1 MILLREIDLSK
12 YNIHTDLVHDLIK
25 KVPKCE
31 ERIDFNGGFI
41 SRIHLNSKDANKI
54 KRKEGEYTTIYFED
68 ITDSDNYKKI
78 NNILNKELTLIFRK
92 MRIKSDYSCMI
103 IGLGNKNIACDLLG
117 PLTCSKVIVTRHIY
131 EETKSL
137 EENFR
142 ITSSFIP
149 GVMGDTGIETFDI
162 VKNIVSFVK
171 PNFIIAIDA
180 LASENIDK
188 LLKTIQISSTG
199 ISPGSAL
206 NNKRKEL
213 SFDTLG
219 IPVISIGVPTIV
231 SGVTLVSDT
240 INYMMKHFSYNI
252 KNKDNLGLKLIPN
265 NKIDYLKNNNYSLDK
280 KEENFFLGAFGTLS
294 NFEKKALINDV
305 LTPIGYN
312 LLVTPKEIDFITI
325 KLSDMISNSLNN
337 VLHNISTK

>member
-1 MILLREIDLSK
+1 MREIDLAK
-12 YNIHTDLVHDLIK
+12 YNIHTDLVHDLIN

-31 ERIDFNGGFI
+31 EKIEFDGGFI
-41 SRIHLNSKDANKI
+41 SRVHLNAEDAFKI
-54 KRKEGEYTTIYFED
+54 NRKEGEYTTIYFDD
-68 ITDSDNYKKI
+68 ITDNDNFKKI
-78 NNILNKELTLIFRK
+78 NNILNKELSIIFSK
-92 MRIKSDYSCMI
+92 MKILKNYSCMI
-103 IGLGNKNIACDLLG
+103 IGLGNEKIACDLLG

-131 EETKSL
+131 EEEGL
-137 EENFR
+137 EEGFR
-142 ITSSFIP
+142 ITSSFTP

-162 VKNIVSFVK
+162 IKNLVSFIK
-171 PNFIIAIDA
+171 PDFVIAIDA

-219 IPVISIGVPTIV
+219 IPVISIGVPTTV

-240 INYMMKHFSYNI
+240 LNYMMKHFSFNI
-252 KNKDNLGLKLIPN
+252 KNKDNIGLKLIPN
-265 NKIDYLKNNNYSLDK
+265 SKINYLKNNNYSLDK
-280 KEENFFLGAFGTLS
+280 KEENYFLGAFGTLS

-325 KLSDMISNSLNN
+325 KLSDLISNSLNF